1 MINTS
6 SDILSLPK
14 QQELLAHAYIVEGID
29 INKRLTNILGLAK
42 SLLCQMQSTHAKS
55 EVGNYCGQCHSC
67 NLFDADTHPD
77 FMLVNEERGTIGIDD
92 VRKTSE
98 FLSNMSH
105 LSGNQV
111 IVLEHAENMTENASN
126 ALLKTLEEPTNKSFI
141 FLLCKSKAVLLP
153 TILSRCQFI
162 QIKNKSKEQLKA
174 IYPDLA
180 DYIIGFSNNSESELE
195 SWVEEQKLEEFTEVY
210 QLFIQWLKNQV
221 PSFVLLNKVVTKPLM
236 SSFLLYL
243 IEKRIRQLMLKSATT
258 GNAANAMAAS
268 RLLTDFNHTATLIKG
283 QNKSLAMSEFLTS
296 IESLVR

>member
-29 INKRLTNILGLAK
+29 INKRLTNMLGLAK
-42 SLLCQMQSTHAKS
+42 SLLCQMQNAHAKS

-92 VRKTSE
+92 VRKASE

-126 ALLKTLEEPTNKSFI
+126 SLLKTLEEPSNKSFI

-162 QIKNKSKEQLKA
+162 QIKNKTREQLKA

-195 SWVEEQKLEEFTEVY
+195 TWVEEQKLEEFTEVY

-221 PSFVLLNKVVTKPLM
+221 PSFVLLNKVITKPLM

-243 IEKRIRQLMLKSATT
+243 IERRIRQLMLKSATT
-258 GNAANAMAAS
+258 GNAANAITAS
-268 RLLTDFNHTATLIKG
+268 KLLTDFNHTANLIKG
-283 QNKSLAMSEFLTS
+283 QNKSLAMAEFLTS
-296 IESLVR
+296 IESLVK